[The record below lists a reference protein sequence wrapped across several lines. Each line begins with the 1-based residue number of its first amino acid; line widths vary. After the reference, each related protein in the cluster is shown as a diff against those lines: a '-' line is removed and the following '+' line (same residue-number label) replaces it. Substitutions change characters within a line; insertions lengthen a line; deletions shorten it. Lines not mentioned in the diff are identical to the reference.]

1 MTPEQTWAQP
11 VAPAVITPAPVV
23 PNPIPAVPV
32 TAPVV
37 DTAPTEDSGFGAGF
51 GDDAPTTPT
60 VSADPVDPNRP
71 LRRKK
76 T

>member
-11 VAPAVITPAPVV
+11 VAPAVTTPATPK
-23 PNPIPAVPV
+23 PIPAAPV

-37 DTAPTEDSGFGAGF
+37 DNTPAEDSGFGAGF
-51 GDDAPTTPT
+51 DDAPATPT

>member
-11 VAPAVITPAPVV
+11 VAPAVTTPVPAT
-23 PNPIPAVPV
+23 PNPIPAAPV